1 MNLRFLDVLAQGPQ
15 SPGYYVH
22 NPGLLDKPEEL
33 SGALNLLLVVSG
45 GVGRVRLLNFFDLLA
60 EQLFVGL
67 VVGLVQVSEDGDRSV
82 EGGVVLDQAEAEHR
96 HRGEVAAA
104 ELLNATEGLSAVLDY
119 LHICRV

>member
-1 MNLRFLDVLAQGPQ
+1 
-15 SPGYYVH
+15 
-22 NPGLLDKPEEL
+22 
-33 SGALNLLLVVSG
+33 
-45 GVGRVRLLNFFDLLA
+45 
-60 EQLFVGL
+60 